1 MISRRAKEIHP
12 SIHLRL
18 ATSIRSRRPRL
29 LVYRTGLFWGR
40 FIASPFFFFFIFNSH
55 GVVDLANFE
64 CRYNCCPHLYIFW
77 YTFWLACL
85 ERWWSPRD
93 PVLLIF
99 IFRLYLE
106 EYCILNSGGHF
117 GLAFTSLKTLTRFR
131 VCNFPVWHLPY
142 RFLSLYKL
150 LLLSRELYRWHQ
162 AILTTDT
169 KTRMQ
174 QSDTLFKREPWLKMA
189 VKNLTQRILILR
201 WMQLYRKSLCI
212 VSGSFLL
219 IRRKVTWCKP

>member
-93 PVLLIF
+93 PVLLFF
-99 IFRLYLE
+99 ILWLYLE
-106 EYCILNSGGHF
+106 AGFSIYVPWNCYLEHTRPFI
-117 GLAFTSLKTLTRFR
+117 GLPSYLM
-131 VCNFPVWHLPY
+131 
-142 RFLSLYKL
+142 YKL
-150 LLLSRELYRWHQ
+150 YFHFHQLSMPSFSFTQTRNPLYHLDVCPIRPSLQ
-162 AILTTDT
+162 GAYMVLAT
-169 KTRMQ
+169 
-174 QSDTLFKREPWLKMA
+174 SDKIYWSHVYAKGEG
-189 VKNLTQRILILR
+189 
-201 WMQLYRKSLCI
+201 YSLCRMR
-212 VSGSFLL
+212 GS
-219 IRRKVTWCKP
+219 V